1 MSGTTQLLHDA
12 SSKPILESAHRL
24 AVSEAEILIIFI
36 LPFFLTLFFF
46 KVYQWT
52 LHPDIKLFKD
62 FRATAFI
69 SLIISSSVA
78 LVMLIIG
85 TNLARA
91 FTLLGIFS
99 VLRFRNTGKTMMPL
113 LFIIVSIVIGI
124 TTGLT
129 HYLIAVQ
136 FTIFIS
142 IVVAVMNIYE
152 RFSGGGPSSVED
164 SDPGQ
169 DKSTPPDK

>member
-1 MSGTTQLLHDA
+1 MSETAQSLHEVM
-12 SSKPILESAHRL
+12 SKPILASGHRL
-24 AVSEAEILIIFI
+24 DVPEAEILIIFI
-36 LPFFLTLFFF
+36 LPFLLTLFFF

-99 VLRFRNTGKTMMPL
+99 ILRFRNTGKTMMPL

-129 HYLIAVQ
+129 HYLIAVE

-142 IVVAVMNIYE
+142 VVVASMNIYE
-152 RFSGGGPSSVED
+152 RFSGAGPSSVEEDDPD
-164 SDPGQ
+164 SGE
-169 DKSTPPDK
+169 STTTDD

>member
-1 MSGTTQLLHDA
+1 
-12 SSKPILESAHRL
+12 
-24 AVSEAEILIIFI
+24 
-36 LPFFLTLFFF
+36 
-46 KVYQWT
+46 
-52 LHPDIKLFKD
+52 
-62 FRATAFI
+62 
-69 SLIISSSVA
+69 
-78 LVMLIIG
+78 
-85 TNLARA
+85 
-91 FTLLGIFS
+91 
-99 VLRFRNTGKTMMPL
+99 MPL